1 MGIGAKDQT
10 NYLVAGSS
18 RNVSQDSGG
27 GIGGCSREDVDVV
40 NKLRMC
46 WVCHGV
52 VHGLW
57 GPHQWADCGK
67 HDLQEAKKLEAE
79 LSNQRQN
86 RQESRWPSDDSRT
99 VAMEV
104 GIR

>member
-27 GIGGCSREDVDVV
+27 LVGRCSREDVDFV

-46 WVCHGV
+46 LVCHIV
-52 VHGLW
+52 VHSLGSTS
-57 GPHQWADCGK
+57 GQIVVSMIC
-67 HDLQEAKKLEAE
+67 KK
-79 LSNQRQN
+79 QRSLKQDKQPKTEQA
-86 RQESRWPSDDSRT
+86 RK
-99 VAMEV
+99 
-104 GIR
+104 

>member
-27 GIGGCSREDVDVV
+27 EVGRCSREDVDIV

-46 WVCHGV
+46 LVADLCWAHSK
-52 VHGLW
+52 H
-57 GPHQWADCGK
+57 HQWADCGK
-67 HDLQEAKKLEAE
+67 HDLQEAKKLE
-79 LSNQRQN
+79 
-86 RQESRWPSDDSRT
+86 
-99 VAMEV
+99 
-104 GIR
+104 GG

>member
-27 GIGGCSREDVDVV
+27 GIGGCSREDVDEV

-46 WVCHGV
+46 LVPDDVGHSLCV
-52 VHGLW
+52 
-57 GPHQWADCGK
+57 PHQWADCGK
-67 HDLQEAKKLEAE
+67 HDLQEAKKLEA
-79 LSNQRQN
+79 
-86 RQESRWPSDDSRT
+86 
-99 VAMEV
+99 
-104 GIR
+104 G

>member
-27 GIGGCSREDVDVV
+27 LVGGCSREDVDVV

-46 WVCHGV
+46 QVHHAVAHSLGPTSGQIV
-52 VHGLW
+52 VSMICKKQRSLKQDKQ
-57 GPHQWADCGK
+57 PKTEQA
-67 HDLQEAKKLEAE
+67 AK
-79 LSNQRQN
+79 
-86 RQESRWPSDDSRT
+86 
-99 VAMEV
+99 
-104 GIR
+104 

>member
-27 GIGGCSREDVDVV
+27 GLGGCSREDVDIV

-46 WVCHGV
+46 WVHDSV
-52 VHGLW
+52 V
-57 GPHQWADCGK
+57 D
-67 HDLQEAKKLEAE
+67 DLLFPTSGQIVVSMICKK
-79 LSNQRQN
+79 QR
-86 RQESRWPSDDSRT
+86 S
-99 VAMEV
+99 
-104 GIR
+104 